1 MAGAS
6 TARSEVLTRVEA
18 ESPDQLRGTLVDVGG
33 EQIAIGK
40 LSLTQWIGLTRV
52 GAEFVQ
58 KVDPAQIRRISDLIN
73 TAEAAKDG
81 AKEPEVAPEAAAP
94 TVDYAALL
102 SILLD
107 VLDDAIVTKL
117 FGLFVNRPAA
127 WVDAHFDPVEFIG
140 VFEALF
146 EHNDPKRIW
155 ATFSRAAERW
165 RPTSSTK

>member
-1 MAGAS
+1 VAP
-6 TARSEVLTRVEA
+6 EA
-18 ESPDQLRGTLVDVGG
+18 
-33 EQIAIGK
+33 
-40 LSLTQWIGLTRV
+40 
-52 GAEFVQ
+52 
-58 KVDPAQIRRISDLIN
+58 
-73 TAEAAKDG
+73 AEAAPK
-81 AKEPEVAPEAAAP
+81 AAAP
-94 TVDYAALL
+94 TVDYAVLL

-165 RPTSSTK
+165 RPTSSAK